1 MTHFLPKKYSLQEI
15 NEISFNGF
23 ICVISPEVLGLI
35 TELNN
40 KVGNSSYIKTPI
52 FNKRNGITQ
61 TKIQSSSKPIVK
73 DRKKKVNLTE
83 IFNDDDWDL
92 LNSFETTKIEQKEGF
107 ETLLVSIRS
116 LLNMM
121 TEKTF
126 QDKKDSIMNILKDIT
141 SQEELNKI
149 FNLIF
154 EIASGNKFYSE
165 VYSNLFVILIENYSC
180 MMDVLNENLKIFM
193 NDFKE
198 IKTIDLNNYD
208 ELCKMNKDNEKIES
222 MSLFISNLTKKNII
236 EQRYTISLVEEL
248 FEILLE
254 KITDSENKL
263 LVDKII
269 MNISIL
275 YNKEMSKLYLYKDNT
290 SYPDL
295 IMKIIQDVSK
305 NKYPGL
311 TNKSKSLFTLM
322 DIMNI

>member
-1 MTHFLPKKYSLQEI
+1 
-15 NEISFNGF
+15 
-23 ICVISPEVLGLI
+23 
-35 TELNN
+35 
-40 KVGNSSYIKTPI
+40 
-52 FNKRNGITQ
+52 
-61 TKIQSSSKPIVK
+61 
-73 DRKKKVNLTE
+73 
-83 IFNDDDWDL
+83 
-92 LNSFETTKIEQKEGF
+92 
-107 ETLLVSIRS
+107 LVSIRS

-126 QDKKDSIMNILKDIT
+126 QEKKDSILNILKDIT

-165 VYSNLFVILIENYSC
+165 VYSNLFVILIEKYSC
-180 MMDVLNENLKIFM
+180 IMDVLNENLKIYM

-198 IKTIDLNNYD
+198 NKTIDLNNYD

-222 MSLFISNLTKKNII
+222 MTLFISNLTKKNII
-236 EQRYTISLVEEL
+236 EQRYTISLIEEL

-254 KITDSENKL
+254 KIIDQENKL

-269 MNISIL
+269 VNISIL
-275 YNKEMSKLYLYKDNT
+275 YNKEILYLYKDT
-290 SYPDL
+290 ISYPDL

>member
-61 TKIQSSSKPIVK
+61 TKIQSSSKSIVK

-92 LNSFETTKIEQKEGF
+92 LNSFETTKIEHKEGF

-126 QDKKDSIMNILKDIT
+126 QDKKDSILNILKDIT

-165 VYSNLFVILIENYSC
+165 VYSNLFVILIEKYSSI
-180 MMDVLNENLKIFM
+180 MDVLNENLKIYM

-198 IKTIDLNNYD
+198 NKTIDLNNYD

-236 EQRYTISLVEEL
+236 EQRYTISLIEDL

-269 MNISIL
+269 VNISIL
-275 YNKEMSKLYLYKDNT
+275 YNKEMSKLYCYKDNI
-290 SYPDL
+290 SYPEL

-311 TNKSKSLFTLM
+311 TNKSKSLFMLM

>member
-40 KVGNSSYIKTPI
+40 KVGSSSYIKTPI

-61 TKIQSSSKPIVK
+61 TKIQCSSKPIIK

-92 LNSFETTKIEQKEGF
+92 LNSFEPTKIEHKEGF

-126 QDKKDSIMNILKDIT
+126 QDKKDSILNILKDIT
-141 SQEELNKI
+141 SQEEINKI

-165 VYSNLFVILIENYSC
+165 VYSNLFVILIEKYSSI
-180 MMDVLNENLKIFM
+180 MDVLNENLKIYM

-198 IKTIDLNNYD
+198 NKTIDLNNYD

-236 EQRYTISLVEEL
+236 EQRYTISLVEDL

-269 MNISIL
+269 VNISIL

-295 IMKIIQDVSK
+295 IMKIIQEVSK

>member
-1 MTHFLPKKYSLQEI
+1 MTQFLPKKYSLQEI
-15 NEISFNGF
+15 NGISFNSF
-23 ICVISPEVLGLI
+23 ICVISPEVLSLI
-35 TELNN
+35 TELNS
-40 KVGNSSYIKTPI
+40 KVGSSSYIKSPI
-52 FNKRNGITQ
+52 FNKRNGMPQNKIIT
-61 TKIQSSSKPIVK
+61 SSSIK
-73 DRKKKVNLTE
+73 KKKVNLTE
-83 IFNDDDWDL
+83 IFNDEDWDL

-126 QDKKDSIMNILKDIT
+126 QDKTDSILNILKDIT
-141 SQEELNKI
+141 SQEEMDKI

-165 VYSNLFVILIENYSC
+165 IYSNLFVILIEKYSC
-180 MMDVLNENLKIFM
+180 IMDVLNEYLKIYI
-193 NDFKE
+193 NEFKE
-198 IKTIDLNNYD
+198 NKIIDLNNYD
-208 ELCKMNKDNEKIES
+208 ELCKMNKDNERIES

-236 EQRYTISLVEEL
+236 EQKYTISLVEEM

-254 KITDSENKL
+254 KAGESENKL

-275 YNKEMSKLYLYKDNT
+275 YNKEIFKDNT
-290 SYPDL
+290 TYPDL

-305 NKYPGL
+305 NKYLGL
-311 TNKSKSLFTLM
+311 TNKSKSLFMLM

>member
-61 TKIQSSSKPIVK
+61 TKIQSSSKSIVK

-126 QDKKDSIMNILKDIT
+126 QDKKDSILNILKDIT

-180 MMDVLNENLKIFM
+180 MMDVLNENLKIYI
-193 NDFKE
+193 NEFKE
-198 IKTIDLNNYD
+198 IKKIDLNNYD
-208 ELCKMNKDNEKIES
+208 ELCKMNKDNERIES

-236 EQRYTISLVEEL
+236 EQRYTISLIEEM

-254 KITDSENKL
+254 KAVELENKL

-269 MNISIL
+269 MNIFI
-275 YNKEMSKLYLYKDNT
+275 K
-290 SYPDL
+290 
-295 IMKIIQDVSK
+295 
-305 NKYPGL
+305 
-311 TNKSKSLFTLM
+311 
-322 DIMNI
+322 